1 VHSLLQ
7 DLRHGVRLLGKTP
20 GFSATAVA
28 ALALGIGA
36 TTAIFSVVDAVLLK
50 PLPFR
55 DPDRLLAVWEKK
67 LGQKQQKMFVA
78 SGNFLEWGRQ
88 SRTLEALAAIQE
100 THVNLTGGPNGHID
114 PQELKAERVT
124 AGLFPLLGV
133 RPVVGRTFLPEEDRP
148 GGAPS
153 ALLSYELW
161 QRRFGGDPA
170 IAGKAVM
177 LGGQSCNVT
186 GVLPPGFAVVE
197 PGVEVW
203 TPLALS
209 PGDARGARRRIL
221 TVVAR
226 LKHGVE
232 IGQARAE
239 LETLGATLERADPD
253 LNQGWRPSVFTLNE
267 AVRGQVRQPLLILA
281 GAVSLLLLIACANVA
296 NLLLARGT
304 ARRKELAV
312 RAAMGA
318 SRGRIA
324 GQLLTESC
332 ILSLAGGAA
341 GLVLARGAVSLAAW
355 LGPQS
360 IPHLG
365 EARFDARLFLF
376 ALAASLATGMLFGM
390 APALQA
396 SGANLN
402 AVLVEAGRSGTSGRT
417 GSLVRNG
424 LVVAEVAL
432 AVLVLIG
439 SGLLMR
445 SFVNLRLAD
454 LGFQK
459 SGLLTFRMRLAGGR
473 NTSAER
479 RAPFLKDLLEQLRNL
494 PGVRVA
500 GLTSGLPLNGLGS
513 GIAFAVE
520 GRQAPPGET
529 KTTGLLRSVSPE
541 YFRAAGIP
549 LIAGREFSDADDT
562 SQARLALIVN
572 QTLARRFWTDG
583 ASPLSRRLVLDFTE
597 GTKTGEIV
605 GVVGDVKPD
614 RVEAADWPTVYCTYA
629 QQPIA
634 AVAVALRTA
643 GPPMALAAPVER
655 AVHQLDPDQ
664 AVADLRT
671 MDDVVDQSIAGQR
684 FDTVLLGIFA
694 TIAFALC
701 AVGIYGVIS
710 YDVGQRTNEI
720 GIRLALGAGRSGI
733 LRLVVGEAAGLAA
746 LGIGLGLA
754 AAFALTR
761 LMAGMLY
768 GVRTNDA
775 YTFAGMALLLGMVAL
790 AAGYVPA
797 RRAMAVDPLT
807 ALRHE

>member
-1 VHSLLQ
+1 MHSLLQ
-7 DLRHGVRLLGKTP
+7 DLRHGVRLLGKAP
-20 GFSATAVA
+20 GFSATALVT
-28 ALALGIGA
+28 LALGIGA

-55 DPDRLLAVWEKK
+55 EPDRLVAIWEKK
-67 LGQKQQKMFVA
+67 LGQKQQKIFVA
-78 SGNFLEWGRQ
+78 VGNFLEWSRQ
-88 SRTLEALAAIQE
+88 SRTLEGLAAIQE
-100 THVNLTGGPNGHID
+100 THVNLTGGPNGHME
-114 PQELKAERVT
+114 PEELKGERAT
-124 AGLFPLLGV
+124 AGLFQLLGV
-133 RPVVGRTFLPEEDRP
+133 RAVVGRTFLPEEDRP

-161 QRRFGGDPA
+161 QRRFGADPS
-170 IAGKAVM
+170 IAGKAVV

-186 GVLPPGFAVVE
+186 GVLPPGFAVIE

-203 TPLALS
+203 TPLALAAV
-209 PGDARGARRRIL
+209 DAHGSRRIL

-226 LKHGVE
+226 MRSGFGIE
-232 IGQARAE
+232 QARAE
-239 LETLGATLERADPD
+239 METLGASLERGDPE
-253 LNQGWRPSVFTLNE
+253 LNRGWRPSVFALDE
-267 AVRGQVRQPLLILA
+267 AVRGEVRQPLLILA

>member
-7 DLRHGVRLLGKTP
+7 DLRHGVRLLGKAP
-20 GFSATAVA
+20 GFSATALVT
-28 ALALGIGA
+28 LALGIGA

-55 DPDRLLAVWEKK
+55 EPDRLVAIWEKK
-67 LGQKQQKMFVA
+67 LGQKQQKIFVA
-78 SGNFLEWGRQ
+78 VGNFLEWSRQ
-88 SRTLEALAAIQE
+88 SRTLEGLAAIQE
-100 THVNLTGGPNGHID
+100 THVNLTGGPNGHME
-114 PQELKAERVT
+114 PEELKGERAT
-124 AGLFPLLGV
+124 AGLFQLLGV
-133 RPVVGRTFLPEEDRP
+133 RAVVGRTFLPEEDRP

-161 QRRFGGDPA
+161 QRRFGADPS
-170 IAGKAVM
+170 IAGKAVV

-186 GVLPPGFAVVE
+186 GVLPPGFAVIE

-203 TPLALS
+203 TPLALAAV
-209 PGDARGARRRIL
+209 DAHGSRRIL

-226 LKHGVE
+226 MRSGFGIE
-232 IGQARAE
+232 QARAE
-239 LETLGATLERADPD
+239 METLGASLERGDPE
-253 LNQGWRPSVFTLNE
+253 LNRGWRPSVFALDE
-267 AVRGQVRQPLLILA
+267 AVRGEVRQPLLILA

-318 SRGRIA
+318 SRGRMA
-324 GQLLTESC
+324 GQLLAESC

-341 GLVLARGAVSLAAW
+341 GLAVARGAVALAAR
-355 LGPQS
+355 LGPAS
-360 IPHLG
+360 IPRLG
-365 EARFDARLFLF
+365 EATFDARLFLF
-376 ALAASLATGMLFGM
+376 ALAASLATGILFGM
-390 APALQA
+390 APAIQA
-396 SGANLN
+396 SGANVN
-402 AVLVEAGRSGTSGRT
+402 AVLAESGRSGTAGRSGR
-417 GSLVRNG
+417 LVRNG

-445 SFVNLRLAD
+445 SFVNLRSAD

-459 SGLLTFRMRLAGGR
+459 GGLLTFRLRLVGGR

-479 RAPFLKDLLEQLRNL
+479 RVPFLRDLLERLRNL
-494 PGVRVA
+494 PGVRGA
-500 GLTSGLPLNGLGS
+500 GLTSGLPLNGLGM
-513 GIAFAVE
+513 GMAFGVE
-520 GRQAPPGET
+520 GRVAPPGEG
-529 KTTGLLRSVSPE
+529 KTTGLLRSVSPD

-549 LIAGREFSDADDT
+549 LVAGREFAEGDDNR
-562 SQARLALIVN
+562 QARMVLVVN
-572 QTLARRFWTDG
+572 QTLARRFWPDG
-583 ASPLSRRLVLDFTE
+583 ASPLGRRLMLELSE
-597 GTKTGEIV
+597 GTTAGEIV

-614 RVEAADWPTVYCTYA
+614 RVEAADWPTVYCPYA

-634 AVAVALRTA
+634 AVAVAVRTM
-643 GPPMALAAPVER
+643 GPPLALASAAER

-664 AVADLRT
+664 AVSDLRT
-671 MDDVVDQSIAGQR
+671 MDDVVDQAIAGQR

-694 TIAFALC
+694 AIAFALC
-701 AVGIYGVIS
+701 ALGIYGVIS

-720 GIRLALGAGRSGI
+720 GIRLALGAGKAEI
-733 LRLVVGEAAGLAA
+733 LRLVVGEAAGLASV
-746 LGIGLGLA
+746 GIAVGLA

-768 GVRTNDA
+768 GVRTTDA
-775 YTFAGMALLLGMVAL
+775 YTFAGMALLLGVVAL

>member
-1 VHSLLQ
+1 MYSLLQ

-20 GFSATAVA
+20 GFSATALVT
-28 ALALGIGA
+28 LALGIGA

-55 DPDRLLAVWEKK
+55 DPDRLLAIWERK
-67 LGQKQQKMFVA
+67 LGQKQRRIFVA
-78 SGNFLEWGRQ
+78 SGNFLEWSRE

-100 THVNLTGGPNGHID
+100 THVNLTGGPNGHME
-114 PQELKAERVT
+114 PEELKAERAT

-133 RPVVGRTFLPEEDRP
+133 RAVVGRTFLPEEDRP

-153 ALLSYELW
+153 ALLSYGLW
-161 QRRFGGDPA
+161 QRRFGADPS

-186 GVLPPGFAVVE
+186 GVLPPGFAVLE

-203 TPLALS
+203 TPLGLTATV
-209 PGDARGARRRIL
+209 DAQGSRSIL

-226 LKHGVE
+226 LRSGVGME
-232 IGQARAE
+232 QARAE
-239 LETLGATLERADPD
+239 METLGAALERSDPA
-253 LNQGWRPSVFTLNE
+253 LNRGWRPSIFALDE
-267 AVRGQVRQPLLILA
+267 AVRGEVRQPLLILA

-318 SRGRIA
+318 SRGRMA
-324 GQLLTESC
+324 GQLLAESC
-332 ILSLAGGAA
+332 ILSLTGGAA
-341 GLVLARGAVSLAAW
+341 GLALARGALALVAW
-355 LGPQS
+355 LGPES
-360 IPHLG
+360 IPRLS

-376 ALAASLATGMLFGM
+376 ALAASLATGILFGM
-390 APALQA
+390 APAIQA
-396 SGANLN
+396 SGANVN
-402 AVLVEAGRSGTSGRT
+402 AVLVEGGRSGTGGRA
-417 GSLVRNG
+417 GRLVRNG

-445 SFVNLRLAD
+445 SFVNLRSAD

-459 SGLLTFRMRLAGGR
+459 GGLLTFRLRLVGGR
-473 NTSAER
+473 NTSPER
-479 RAPFLKDLLEQLRNL
+479 RAPFLRDLLEQLRNL
-494 PGVRVA
+494 PGVRGA
-500 GLTSGLPLNGLGS
+500 GLTSGLPLNGLGM
-513 GIAFAVE
+513 GMAFAVE
-520 GRQAPPGET
+520 GRVAPPGEERT
-529 KTTGLLRSVSPE
+529 MGLLRSVSPE

-549 LIAGREFSDADDT
+549 LIAGREFAGADDNQ
-562 SQARLALIVN
+562 QARMVLVVN
-572 QTLARRFWTDG
+572 QTLARRFWPDG
-583 ASPLSRRLVLDFTE
+583 SSPLGRRLLLE
-597 GTKTGEIV
+597 LSGGTTAGEIV
-605 GVVGDVKPD
+605 GVVGDVRPD
-614 RVEAADWPTVYCTYA
+614 RVEAADWPTVYCPYA

-634 AVAVALRTA
+634 AVAVAVRTV
-643 GPPMALAAPVER
+643 GPPLTLASAVER
-655 AVHQLDPDQ
+655 AVHRIDPDQ
-664 AVADLRT
+664 AVSDLRT
-671 MDDVVDQSIAGQR
+671 MDDVVDRAIAGQR

-694 TIAFALC
+694 AIAFALC

-720 GIRLALGAGRSGI
+720 GIRLALGAGKIEI
-733 LRLVVGEAAGLAA
+733 LRLVVGEAAALASG
-746 LGIGLGLA
+746 GIALGLA

-768 GVRTNDA
+768 GVRTTDA
-775 YTFAGMALLLGMVAL
+775 YTFAGMALLLGLVAL
-790 AAGYVPA
+790 AAGYIPA
-797 RRAMAVDPLT
+797 RRAMAVDPLI

>member
-7 DLRHGVRLLGKTP
+7 DLRHGVRLLGKAP
-20 GFSATAVA
+20 GFSATALVT
-28 ALALGIGA
+28 LALGIGA

-55 DPDRLLAVWEKK
+55 EPDRLVAIWEKK
-67 LGQKQQKMFVA
+67 LGQKQQKIFVA
-78 SGNFLEWGRQ
+78 VGNFLEWSRQ
-88 SRTLEALAAIQE
+88 SRTLEGLAAIQE
-100 THVNLTGGPNGHID
+100 THVNLTGGPNGHME
-114 PQELKAERVT
+114 PEELKGERAT
-124 AGLFPLLGV
+124 AGLFQLLGV
-133 RPVVGRTFLPEEDRP
+133 RAVVGGTFLPEEDRP

-161 QRRFGGDPA
+161 QRRFGADPS
-170 IAGKAVM
+170 IAGKAVV

-186 GVLPPGFAVVE
+186 GVLPPGFAVIE

-203 TPLALS
+203 TPLALAAV
-209 PGDARGARRRIL
+209 DAHGSRRIL

-226 LKHGVE
+226 MRSGFGIE
-232 IGQARAE
+232 QARAE
-239 LETLGATLERADPD
+239 METLGASLERGDPE
-253 LNQGWRPSVFTLNE
+253 LNRGWRPSVFALDE
-267 AVRGQVRQPLLILA
+267 AVRGEVRQPLLILA

-318 SRGRIA
+318 SRGRMA
-324 GQLLTESC
+324 GPLLAESC

-341 GLVLARGAVSLAAW
+341 GLAVARGAVALAAR
-355 LGPQS
+355 LGPAS
-360 IPHLG
+360 IPRLG
-365 EARFDARLFLF
+365 EATFDARLFLF
-376 ALAASLATGMLFGM
+376 ALAASLATGILFGM
-390 APALQA
+390 APAIQA
-396 SGANLN
+396 SGANVN
-402 AVLVEAGRSGTSGRT
+402 AVLAESGRSGTAGRSGR
-417 GSLVRNG
+417 LVRNG

-445 SFVNLRLAD
+445 SFVNLRSAD

-459 SGLLTFRMRLAGGR
+459 GGLLTFRLRLVGGR

-479 RAPFLKDLLEQLRNL
+479 RVPFLRDLLERLRNL
-494 PGVRVA
+494 PGVRGA
-500 GLTSGLPLNGLGS
+500 GLTSGLPLNGLGM
-513 GIAFAVE
+513 GMAFGVE
-520 GRQAPPGET
+520 GRVAPPGEG
-529 KTTGLLRSVSPE
+529 KTTGLLRSVSPD

-549 LIAGREFSDADDT
+549 LVAGREFAEGDDNR
-562 SQARLALIVN
+562 QARMVLVVN
-572 QTLARRFWTDG
+572 QTLARRFWPDG
-583 ASPLSRRLVLDFTE
+583 ASPLGRRLMLELSE
-597 GTKTGEIV
+597 GTTAGEIV

-614 RVEAADWPTVYCTYA
+614 RVEAADWPTVYCPYA

-634 AVAVALRTA
+634 AVAVAVRTM
-643 GPPMALAAPVER
+643 GPPLALASAAER

-664 AVADLRT
+664 AVSDLRT
-671 MDDVVDQSIAGQR
+671 MDDVVDQAIAGQR

-694 TIAFALC
+694 AIAFALC
-701 AVGIYGVIS
+701 ALGIYGVIS

-720 GIRLALGAGRSGI
+720 GIRLALGAGKAEI
-733 LRLVVGEAAGLAA
+733 LRLVVGEAAGLASV
-746 LGIGLGLA
+746 GIAVGLA

-768 GVRTNDA
+768 GVRTTDA
-775 YTFAGMALLLGMVAL
+775 YTFAGMALLLGVVAL